1 LSKIISSGSQYA
13 DQVFSGQNLDGLQII
28 SSDFVECTFNHCT
41 FIETQ
46 LQKCRFVNCAFNS
59 CDLSLGKLPESI
71 FIETSFHESKI
82 IGVNWAQA
90 GWPATGLGVPI
101 NFSKSTLNHSTFIGL
116 KLQGIQIISCQAVNV
131 DFREADLSN
140 ADFSGS
146 DLSESLFIHTNLS
159 GADFSQARNYMID
172 PGLNE
177 LKKAKFSLPEAMALL
192 YNMDI
197 TLTGEYKE
205 DWTNRPPW

>member
-1 LSKIISSGSQYA
+1 MSKIISSGSQLS
-13 DQVFSGQNLDGLQII
+13 DQVFLGQNLDGLQIL
-28 SSDFVECTFNHCT
+28 SSDFIDCTFNHCT

-46 LQKCRFVNCAFNS
+46 LQKCRFVNCTFNAS
-59 CDLSLGKLPESI
+59 DLSLGKIPESI
-71 FIETSFHESKI
+71 FINTFFHESKI

-90 GWPATGLGVPI
+90 SWPATDLGLSI
-101 NFSKSTLNHSTFIGL
+101 NFSKSALNHSTFIGL

-146 DLSESLFIHTNLS
+146 DLYESLFIHTNLS
-159 GADFSQARNYMID
+159 GADLSQARNYMID

-197 TLTGEYKE
+197 TLTGGEKE
-205 DWTNRPPW
+205 D

>member
-1 LSKIISSGSQYA
+1 MSKIISSGSQLS
-13 DQVFSGQNLDGLQII
+13 DQVFLGQNLDGLQIL
-28 SSDFVECTFNHCT
+28 SSDFVDCTFNHCT

-46 LQKCRFVNCAFNS
+46 LKKCRFVNCTFNAS
-59 CDLSLGKLPESI
+59 DLSLGKIPLSI
-71 FIETSFHESKI
+71 FINTFFHESKI

-90 GWPATGLGVPI
+90 GWPATDLGLSI
-101 NFSKSTLNHSTFIGL
+101 NFSKSALNHSTFIGL

-159 GADFSQARNYMID
+159 GADLSQARNYMID

-197 TLTGEYKE
+197 TLTGGEKE
-205 DWTNRPPW
+205 D

>member
-1 LSKIISSGSQYA
+1 MSKIISSGSQYA

-28 SSDFVECTFNHCT
+28 SSDFFECTFTHCT

-46 LQKCRFVNCAFNS
+46 LKKCRFVNCTFNS

-90 GWPATGLGVPI
+90 GGPATDLGVPI
-101 NFSKSTLNHSTFIGL
+101 NFRKSTLNHCTFIGL

-146 DLSESLFIHTNLS
+146 DLSESLFIHTKLS

-197 TLTGEYKE
+197 TLTGEYK
-205 DWTNRPPW
+205 DD